1 MQITVTF
8 RHVEPTPALRQ
19 HAEEKLARVA
29 KYLRRPGDA
38 HVILSVSKDRH
49 TAEIEWQADHMT
61 MFAKEVTHDLY
72 SAIDLAV
79 EKLEHQAH
87 KLKTKR
93 AEHKGGSTARAPEEN
108 DGDSTVRQ
116 PRVSAGR
123 RVGHKPMS
131 VDDAVAKLERSP
143 DDVFVAFTNEADQ
156 QLAVVYRRTDGTFG
170 LITR

>member
-29 KYLRRPGDA
+29 KDLRRPGDA
-38 HVILSVSKDRH
+38 HVILSVAKDRH

-61 MFAKEVTHDLY
+61 LFAKEVTGDLY
-72 SAIDLAV
+72 SAIDLCV

-87 KLKTKR
+87 KLKEKR
-93 AEHKGGSTARAPEEN
+93 AEHKGGDSPRAHDDN
-108 DGDSTVRQ
+108 GGDRVVRQ

-123 RVGHKPMS
+123 EVNPKPMS
-131 VDDAVAKLERSP
+131 VDDAVAMLERTT
-143 DDVFVAFTNEADQ
+143 DDVFVAFTNEADE
-156 QLAVVYRRTDGTFG
+156 QLAVVYRRHDGTFG